1 MGLTFCSNIMK
12 RILFHLA
19 DIAIAIISFAGLIA
33 LMHLINI
40 VSRK

>member
-1 MGLTFCSNIMK
+1 MK

-19 DIAIAIISFAGLIA
+19 DIVIATVSFAGLIA

-40 VSRK
+40 LSCK